1 MWFFNILP
9 ICVCTVGGYLTVR
22 LRGFFLLRPLAVLR
36 EIRESLK
43 REGAVSSLCL
53 ALAGTLG
60 VGNIIGVG
68 VGLIVGGAG
77 SIFWLV
83 ISSLFATAL
92 KYSEACISTD
102 ISGGLGDG
110 MIVSLRH
117 SFKRLGKP
125 LSILYAAVCLLLS
138 LTMGGALQSVGASG
152 AISSAFDLDEG
163 KILLIFTAAA
173 ILLLLF
179 FKGKIKWL
187 TVRIIPLAT
196 LLYIALSLSA
206 VVVNIAKLPDII
218 SLIFKSVLNPSAIAG
233 GGAGTFLTL
242 QIREGFS
249 RGLLSNEAGA
259 GTSSLSHSEAG
270 VTPSGAGV
278 LGICEV
284 LFDTVILCPL
294 TALVILSAVPTPSL
308 FQSGGELVIYAFETA
323 LGKGSAYA
331 VSVCIF
337 LFAFATVACWY
348 YYGKICVQ
356 SLRIPTLIFTPLFF
370 LSLLFAPKL
379 GELLL
384 VRLSDAF
391 LLLLSILT
399 GAVLIK
405 NSDRL
410 VYLSELSGLL

>member
-9 ICVCTVGGYLTVR
+9 ICVCAVGGYLTVR

-36 EIRESLK
+36 EIKESLK

-125 LSILYAAVCLLLS
+125 LSILYAAVCLVFS

-163 KILLIFTAAA
+163 KILLHPWPKEVNQVERGDQKLIWCTAREQHPV
-173 ILLLLF
+173 
-179 FKGKIKWL
+179 K
-187 TVRIIPLAT
+187 T
-196 LLYIALSLSA
+196 LRRRWHKRQTDSQTKE
-206 VVVNIAKLPDII
+206 N
-218 SLIFKSVLNPSAIAG
+218 N
-233 GGAGTFLTL
+233 
-242 QIREGFS
+242 
-249 RGLLSNEAGA
+249 
-259 GTSSLSHSEAG
+259 TS
-270 VTPSGAGV
+270 
-278 LGICEV
+278 
-284 LFDTVILCPL
+284 
-294 TALVILSAVPTPSL
+294 
-308 FQSGGELVIYAFETA
+308 
-323 LGKGSAYA
+323 
-331 VSVCIF
+331 
-337 LFAFATVACWY
+337 
-348 YYGKICVQ
+348 
-356 SLRIPTLIFTPLFF
+356 
-370 LSLLFAPKL
+370 
-379 GELLL
+379 L
-384 VRLSDAF
+384 VRSFFWTLF
-391 LLLLSILT
+391 K
-399 GAVLIK
+399 V
-405 NSDRL
+405 
-410 VYLSELSGLL
+410 